1 MNINGSYLFVKKKIV
16 KKINIEEKIIE
27 PIAPEIVFF
36 GLIFVSLVP
45 LTIYQLQNRQYLKKY
60 KLLRLQK
67 LKFLN
72 ANNM

>member
-45 LTIYQLQNRQYLKKY
+45 LNHLPITKPPMSENTSY
-60 KLLRLQK
+60 
-67 LKFLN
+67 
-72 ANNM
+72 